1 VADLDQ
7 LLAKF
12 PCDAAEAH
20 IHDGRSHAVIALSL
34 MACLP
39 PSHNTMSKA
48 FHRLAEISLLKRAL
62 VLRREELCLV
72 KLAHLFLLLLMQNS
86 DQRLMIRGKAWQPWH
101 RAAVCGRAGGVDRA
115 LLFTC
120 RAAPPFWQDGTAP

>member
-20 IHDGRSHAVIALSL
+20 IHDGRSHAVIVLSL
-34 MACLP
+34 MACFP

-48 FHRLAEISLLKRAL
+48 SHRLAEISLLKRVAAAL
-62 VLRREELCLV
+62 VLRREQLCLV
-72 KLAHLFLLLLMQNS
+72 KLALF
-86 DQRLMIRGKAWQPWH
+86 
-101 RAAVCGRAGGVDRA
+101 C
-115 LLFTC
+115 C
-120 RAAPPFWQDGTAP
+120 C